1 MSTAGV
7 PRVLRAEGGG
17 ELRVFQ
23 VDADEDREQR
33 DDHEGED
40 VQPAVEGDA
49 GAEEG
54 NQAACAP

>member
-17 ELRVFQ
+17 ELRLFD
-23 VDADEDREQR
+23 VDAGEDREQR
-33 DDHEGED
+33 DEHEGED
-40 VQPAVEGDA
+40 AQPAVEGDA

-54 NQAACAP
+54 NRPPV